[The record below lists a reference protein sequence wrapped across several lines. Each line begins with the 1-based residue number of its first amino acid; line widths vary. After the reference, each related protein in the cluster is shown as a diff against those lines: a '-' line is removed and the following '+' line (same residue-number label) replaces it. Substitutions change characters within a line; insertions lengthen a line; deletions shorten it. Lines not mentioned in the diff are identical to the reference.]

1 MPLPKN
7 TKDLNGIRDFF
18 TQLKTQFA
26 SASAVYEGPIKQ
38 LFDEVT
44 GRLQG
49 VLDGLPKTEG
59 EEPVVGTGALFET
72 LASANNLVS
81 LLSLEFHK
89 VKTAASA
96 APDTLT
102 AALAAGTHLSKADH
116 ETRVAAAVASAI
128 AERTGDKGDLV
139 AKNTVSQLCSAAKDL
154 GLKEGREQLQTE
166 LNARQAGEKLAADRK
181 TALTAAG
188 LPLPEAEA
196 AAILA
201 DTEERYSAAR
211 AKTEDRVKAITAA
224 GLELPAELLANCWL
238 PDTDFQRF
246 QKTVTSIPAL
256 KVRAGQA
263 AAEPFAAPPAG
274 GGGAQTV
281 RMLG

>member
-7 TKDLNGIRDFF
+7 TKDLNGIREFF
-18 TQLKTQFA
+18 SHLKTQFA
-26 SASAVYEGPIKQ
+26 SASAVYQGPIKQ

-49 VLDGLPKTEG
+49 VLDGFPKTEG
-59 EEPVVGTGALFET
+59 DEPVISSSSLFET

-81 LLSLEFHK
+81 LLSLEFNK

-96 APDTLT
+96 TPDTLA
-102 AALAAGTHLSKADH
+102 AALATGTHLSKADH
-116 ETRVAAAVASAI
+116 ETQVKAAVDAAI

-139 AKNTVSQLCSAAKDL
+139 AKSTVSQLCSAAKDL
-154 GLKEGREQLQTE
+154 GLKEGRAQLQTE
-166 LNARQAGEKLAADRK
+166 VDARQAGEKLASERK

-201 DTEERYSAAR
+201 ESEERYNAAR
-211 AKTEDRVKAITAA
+211 TTTETRVKAITAA
-224 GLELPAELLANCWL
+224 GLDLPAELLANCWL
-238 PDTDFQRF
+238 PDADFQKF

-256 KVRAGQA
+256 KVRA
-263 AAEPFAAPPAG
+263 AAEPFASPPVG
-274 GGGAQTV
+274 GGGTPTV